1 MKTLETRGL
10 QVLKISHLL
19 FAIMWIGGVMALV
32 SLQLGQPPQT
42 KDMMYLAAQSH
53 LIVDEYFLIP
63 GGIGII
69 VTAVLY
75 GSLSKWGF
83 FKHRWI
89 SVKWILTALLVVLGA
104 GYMGATIKENM
115 VYALKILTDN
125 ADASIFLANVRNVAI
140 AGIVQLIG
148 FAYIIV
154 ISVVKPW
161 KKKGKP
167 ASFGCEQTV

>member
-1 MKTLETRGL
+1 MKTLGTKGL

-32 SLQLGQPPQT
+32 SLQLGQTPQT
-42 KDMMYLAAQSH
+42 KEMMYTAAQSH

-63 GGIGII
+63 GGVGII

-83 FKHRWI
+83 FKHKWLV
-89 SVKWILTALLVVLGA
+89 VKWILTVLLVVLGA
-104 GYMGATIKENM
+104 GYMGNTIKENM
-115 VYALKILTDN
+115 VYAQKLLTDN
-125 ADASIFLANVRNVAI
+125 ADTSIFLANVRNVAI
-140 AGIVQLIG
+140 AGIVQLIC
-148 FAYIIV
+148 FVYIID

-161 KKKGKP
+161 KKKN
-167 ASFGCEQTV
+167 ASCKSGHDRR

>member
-1 MKTLETRGL
+1 MKTLGTKGL
-10 QVLKISHLL
+10 HILKISHLL

-32 SLQLGQPPQT
+32 SLQLGQAPQT

-75 GSLSKWGF
+75 GSFSKWGF
-83 FKHRWI
+83 FKHKWL
-89 SVKWILTALLVVLGA
+89 VAKWILTVLLVVLGA
-104 GYMGATIKENM
+104 GYMGVTIKKNM
-115 VYALKILTDN
+115 VYAQRIQADN
-125 ADASIFLANVRNVAI
+125 ADASIFLANIRYVAI

-148 FAYIIV
+148 FAV
-154 ISVVKPW
+154 SHL
-161 KKKGKP
+161 
-167 ASFGCEQTV
+167 

>member
-1 MKTLETRGL
+1 MTTLGTKGL

-32 SLQLGQPPQT
+32 SLQLGQTPKT
-42 KDMMYLAAQSH
+42 REMMYMAAHSH

-63 GGIGII
+63 GGIGIV
-69 VTAVLY
+69 VTAILY
-75 GSLSKWGF
+75 GTLTKWGF

-89 SVKWILTALLVVLGA
+89 AVKCILTMLLVVLGA
-104 GYMGATIKENM
+104 GYMGVTIKENM
-115 VYALKILTDN
+115 VYAQRILTDN
-125 ADASIFLANVRNVAI
+125 ADASIFLANVRSVAI
-140 AGIVQLIG
+140 AGIVQLLG

-161 KKKGKP
+161 KKKK
-167 ASFGCEQTV
+167 ACTNTVHNHE

>member
-1 MKTLETRGL
+1 M
-10 QVLKISHLL
+10 
-19 FAIMWIGGVMALV
+19 
-32 SLQLGQPPQT
+32 GQAPQT

-75 GSLSKWGF
+75 GSFSKWGF
-83 FKHRWI
+83 FKHKWL
-89 SVKWILTALLVVLGA
+89 VAKWILTVLLVVLGA
-104 GYMGATIKENM
+104 GYMGVTIKENM
-115 VYALKILTDN
+115 VYAQRIQADN
-125 ADASIFLANVRNVAI
+125 ADTSIFLANIRYVAI

-161 KKKGKP
+161 RKKNTSCKSGYDRR
-167 ASFGCEQTV
+167 

>member
-1 MKTLETRGL
+1 MKVLGTKGL
-10 QVLKISHLL
+10 QILKISHLL

-32 SLQLGQPPQT
+32 SLQLVQTPQT
-42 KDMMYLAAQSH
+42 GEMMYLAAQSH

-69 VTAVLY
+69 MTAILY

-83 FKHRWI
+83 FKQRWI
-89 SVKWILTALLVVLGA
+89 TVKWILTVMLVVLGA

-115 VYALKILTDN
+115 VYAKKILIENVGTD
-125 ADASIFLANVRNVAI
+125 IFFVNVRNVAF

-154 ISVVKPW
+154 ISVFKPW
-161 KKKGKP
+161 KKKKVYT
-167 ASFGCEQTV
+167 ETVHNNE

>member
-1 MKTLETRGL
+1 MKTLGTKGL
-10 QVLKISHLL
+10 QILKISHLL

-32 SLQLGQPPQT
+32 SLQLGQVPQT

-75 GSLSKWGF
+75 GSFSKWGF
-83 FKHRWI
+83 FKHKWL
-89 SVKWILTALLVVLGA
+89 VAKWILTVLLVVLGA
-104 GYMGATIKENM
+104 GYMGVTIKENM
-115 VYALKILTDN
+115 VYAQRILADN
-125 ADASIFLANVRNVAI
+125 ADASIFLANVRYVAI

-154 ISVVKPW
+154 VSVVKPW
-161 KKKGKP
+161 RKKNTSYKSGYDRR
-167 ASFGCEQTV
+167 

>member
-1 MKTLETRGL
+1 MKTLGTKGL
-10 QVLKISHLL
+10 QILKISHLL

-32 SLQLGQPPQT
+32 SLQLGQAPQT

-75 GSLSKWGF
+75 GSFSKWGF
-83 FKHRWI
+83 FKHKWL
-89 SVKWILTALLVVLGA
+89 VAKWILTVLLVVLGA
-104 GYMGATIKENM
+104 GYMGVTIKENM
-115 VYALKILTDN
+115 VYAQRIQADN
-125 ADASIFLANVRNVAI
+125 ADTSIFLANIRYVAI

-161 KKKGKP
+161 RKKNTSCKSGYDRR
-167 ASFGCEQTV
+167 

>member
-1 MKTLETRGL
+1 MKTLGTKGL
-10 QVLKISHLL
+10 QVLKICHLL

-32 SLQLGQPPQT
+32 SLQLGQIPQT
-42 KDMMYLAAQSH
+42 KEMMYLAAQSH

-69 VTAVLY
+69 VTAVSY
-75 GSLSKWGF
+75 GFLSKWGF

-89 SVKWILTALLVVLGA
+89 AVKWILTVMLVVLGA

-115 VYALKILTDN
+115 MYAQKILTNN
-125 ADASIFLANVRNVAI
+125 ADAGIFLANIRSVAF

-148 FAYIIV
+148 FVYIII

-161 KKKGKP
+161 KKKKVYP
-167 ASFGCEQTV
+167 NTAYKHE

>member
-1 MKTLETRGL
+1 MKTLGTKGL

-19 FAIMWIGGVMALV
+19 FATMWIGGVMALV
-32 SLQLGQPPQT
+32 SLQLGQAPQT

-69 VTAVLY
+69 VTAILY
-75 GSLSKWGF
+75 GTLTKWGF
-83 FKHRWI
+83 FKHKWLV
-89 SVKWILTALLVVLGA
+89 VKWILTVLLVALGA

-115 VYALKILTDN
+115 VYAQRIQADN
-125 ADASIFLANVRNVAI
+125 ADASIFLANIRHVAI

-161 KKKGKP
+161 RKKNTSCKSGYDRR
-167 ASFGCEQTV
+167 

>member
-1 MKTLETRGL
+1 MKTLGTKGL
-10 QVLKISHLL
+10 QILKISHIL

-32 SLQLGQPPQT
+32 SLQLGQAPQT

-75 GSLSKWGF
+75 GSFSKWGF
-83 FKHRWI
+83 FKHKWL
-89 SVKWILTALLVVLGA
+89 VAKWILTVLLVVLGA
-104 GYMGATIKENM
+104 GYMGVTIKENM
-115 VYALKILTDN
+115 VYAQKILTDN
-125 ADASIFLANVRNVAI
+125 ADTSIFLANIRYVAI

-161 KKKGKP
+161 RKKNTSCKSGYDRR
-167 ASFGCEQTV
+167 